1 MDESQNQPDEPTTD
15 VTPVENTPSEA
26 PDQQAS
32 TDEQPEVTTAPEVE
46 QVAEASQEV
55 EEDDEY
61 PNFQMPDAPQLD
73 FNNLPVG
80 DDNLI
85 DPNALAGAI
94 NQQMATIE
102 QRAVA
107 QAQQAFQEQRAEEKA
122 WEKAYDKHPELKTNK
137 ELRDLVHRARLGE
150 VADLLSKT
158 QDPRSVKLPTPGQVA
173 DKFFKNISSAKQ
185 EGYKQATENVK
196 VQSSAYVESSTT
208 KTDDSSDAIAK
219 ARQNINN
226 PNAEI
231 RKQAR
236 QDLLKSMVFGD

>member
-1 MDESQNQPDEPTTD
+1 MDESQQPTDEPTTD
-15 VTPVENTPSEA
+15 VQPVETA
-26 PDQQAS
+26 PAEVDQQAS
-32 TDEQPEVTTAPEVE
+32 TDEQPEVTTAPQVE
-46 QVAEASQEV
+46 EVAETSEEV

-61 PNFQMPDAPQLD
+61 PTYQMPDAPQLD

-107 QAQQAFQEQRAEEKA
+107 QAQQAFQEQRAEERA
-122 WEKAYDKHPELKTNK
+122 WEKTYEKHPELKTNK

-158 QDPRSVKLPTPGQVA
+158 QDPRSVKLPTPTQVA

-196 VQSSAYVESSTT
+196 VQNSAYVETATT
-208 KTDDSSDAIAK
+208 KTDDSSDAFAK

-226 PNAEI
+226 PNKEVA
-231 RKQAR
+231 KQAR
-236 QDLLKSMVFGD
+236 QDLLKSMLFGD